1 MTRLYLKVVTP
12 DKLFFEG
19 EIDMLVA
26 RTIEGDVGILLN
38 HSPLVT
44 ILDIGRLVIKN
55 GDERKVAA
63 CAGGYIDVRNN
74 NITVVSDACEW
85 EDEID
90 INRAERA
97 KERASKKLEDK
108 DTDTFKAELALKK
121 AINRINIGNKNN
133 LKKVAICYPLFEK
146 GGII

>member
-1 MTRLYLKVVTP
+1 MNRLYLKVVTP

-44 ILDIGRLVIKN
+44 ILDIGRLVIKD
-55 GDERKVAA
+55 GDERKIAA

-74 NITVVSDACEW
+74 NITVVSDDCEW

-97 KERASKKLEDK
+97 KERASKRLEDK
-108 DTDTFKAELALKK
+108 GTDTFKAELALKK
-121 AINRINIGNKNN
+121 AINRINVGNKN
-133 LKKVAICYPLFEK
+133 Y
-146 GGII
+146 

>member
-44 ILDIGRLVIKN
+44 ILDIGRLVIKD

-97 KERASKKLEDK
+97 KERASKKLEEK

-121 AINRINIGNKNN
+121 AINRINIGNKN
-133 LKKVAICYPLFEK
+133 Y
-146 GGII
+146 

>member
-1 MTRLYLKVVTP
+1 MNRLYLKVVTP

-26 RTIEGDVGILLN
+26 RTIEGDVGIFLN

-44 ILDIGRLVIKN
+44 ILDIGRLVIKD
-55 GDERKVAA
+55 GDERKIAA

-97 KERASKKLEDK
+97 KERASKRLEDK
-108 DTDTFKAELALKK
+108 GTDTFKAELALKK
-121 AINRINIGNKNN
+121 AINRINVGNKN
-133 LKKVAICYPLFEK
+133 Y
-146 GGII
+146 

>member
-19 EIDMLVA
+19 DIDMLIS

-44 ILDIGRLVIKN
+44 ILDIGRLVIKD

-74 NITVVSDACEW
+74 YITVVSDACEW
-85 EDEID
+85 EEEID
-90 INRAERA
+90 INRAQRA
-97 KERASKKLEDK
+97 KERASKILENK

-121 AINRINIGNKNN
+121 AINRINVGNKN
-133 LKKVAICYPLFEK
+133 Y
-146 GGII
+146 

>member
-44 ILDIGRLVIKN
+44 ILDIGRLVIKD

-121 AINRINIGNKNN
+121 AINRINVGNKN
-133 LKKVAICYPLFEK
+133 F
-146 GGII
+146 

>member
-1 MTRLYLKVVTP
+1 MNRLYLKVVTP

-19 EIDMLVA
+19 DIDMLVA

-44 ILDIGRLVIKN
+44 ILDIGRLVIKD
-55 GDERKVAA
+55 GDERKIAA

-85 EDEID
+85 EEEID

-97 KERASKKLEDK
+97 KERASKRLEDK
-108 DTDTFKAELALKK
+108 GTDTFKAELALKK
-121 AINRINIGNKNN
+121 AINRINVRNKN
-133 LKKVAICYPLFEK
+133 Y
-146 GGII
+146 

>member
-44 ILDIGRLVIKN
+44 ILDIGRLVIKD

-74 NITVVSDACEW
+74 YITVVSDACEW

-108 DTDTFKAELALKK
+108 DTATFKAELALKK
-121 AINRINIGNKNN
+121 AINRINIGNKN
-133 LKKVAICYPLFEK
+133 Y
-146 GGII
+146 

>member
-1 MTRLYLKVVTP
+1 MNRLYLKVVTP

-44 ILDIGRLVIKN
+44 ILDIGRLVIKD
-55 GDERKVAA
+55 GDERKIAA

-74 NITVVSDACEW
+74 YITVVSDACEW
-85 EDEID
+85 EEEID

-97 KERASKKLEDK
+97 KERASKRLEDK
-108 DTDTFKAELALKK
+108 STDTFKAELALKK
-121 AINRINIGNKNN
+121 AINRINVGNKN
-133 LKKVAICYPLFEK
+133 Y
-146 GGII
+146 

>member
-1 MTRLYLKVVTP
+1 MNRLYLKVVTP

-19 EIDMLVA
+19 DIDMLVA

-44 ILDIGRLVIKN
+44 ILDIGRLVIKD

-121 AINRINIGNKNN
+121 AINRINVGNKN
-133 LKKVAICYPLFEK
+133 Y
-146 GGII
+146 

>member
-1 MTRLYLKVVTP
+1 MNRLYLKVVTP

-44 ILDIGRLVIKN
+44 ILDIGRLVIKD
-55 GDERKVAA
+55 GDERKIAA

-74 NITVVSDACEW
+74 NITVVSDACE
-85 EDEID
+85 
-90 INRAERA
+90 
-97 KERASKKLEDK
+97 
-108 DTDTFKAELALKK
+108 
-121 AINRINIGNKNN
+121 
-133 LKKVAICYPLFEK
+133 
-146 GGII
+146 

>member
-1 MTRLYLKVVTP
+1 MTRLYLKVVTH

-44 ILDIGRLVIKN
+44 ILDIGRLVIKD

-121 AINRINIGNKNN
+121 AINRINVGNKN
-133 LKKVAICYPLFEK
+133 Y
-146 GGII
+146 

>member
-1 MTRLYLKVVTP
+1 MNRLYLNVVTP

-44 ILDIGRLVIKN
+44 ILDIGRLVIKD
-55 GDERKVAA
+55 GDERKIAA

-85 EDEID
+85 EEEID

-97 KERASKKLEDK
+97 KERASKRLEDK
-108 DTDTFKAELALKK
+108 ETDTFKAELALKK
-121 AINRINIGNKNN
+121 AINRINVGNKN
-133 LKKVAICYPLFEK
+133 Y
-146 GGII
+146 

>member
-1 MTRLYLKVVTP
+1 MNRLYLKVVTP

-44 ILDIGRLVIKN
+44 ILDIGRLVIKD
-55 GDERKVAA
+55 GDERKIAA

-85 EDEID
+85 EEEID
-90 INRAERA
+90 LNRAERA
-97 KERASKKLEDK
+97 KERASKRLEDK

-121 AINRINIGNKNN
+121 AINRINVGNKN
-133 LKKVAICYPLFEK
+133 Y
-146 GGII
+146 

>member
-1 MTRLYLKVVTP
+1 MNRLYLKVVTP

-19 EIDMLVA
+19 DIDMLVA

-44 ILDIGRLVIKN
+44 ILDIGRLVIKD
-55 GDERKVAA
+55 GDERKIAA

-85 EDEID
+85 EEEID

-97 KERASKKLEDK
+97 KERASKRLEDK

-121 AINRINIGNKNN
+121 AINRINVGNKN
-133 LKKVAICYPLFEK
+133 Y
-146 GGII
+146 

>member
-1 MTRLYLKVVTP
+1 MNRLYLKVVTP

-26 RTIEGDVGILLN
+26 RTIEGDVGILLK

-44 ILDIGRLVIKN
+44 ILDIGRLVIKD
-55 GDERKVAA
+55 GDERKIAA

-85 EDEID
+85 EEEID

-97 KERASKKLEDK
+97 KERASKRLEDK
-108 DTDTFKAELALKK
+108 STDTFKAELALKK
-121 AINRINIGNKNN
+121 AINRINVGNKN
-133 LKKVAICYPLFEK
+133 Y
-146 GGII
+146 

>member
-1 MTRLYLKVVTP
+1 MNRLYLKVVTP

-26 RTIEGDVGILLN
+26 RTIEGDVGVLLN

-44 ILDIGRLVIKN
+44 ILDIGRLVIKD
-55 GDERKVAA
+55 GDERKIAA

-85 EDEID
+85 EEEID
-90 INRAERA
+90 LNRAERA
-97 KERASKKLEDK
+97 KERASKRLEDK
-108 DTDTFKAELALKK
+108 GTDTFKAELALKK
-121 AINRINIGNKNN
+121 AINRINVGNK
-133 LKKVAICYPLFEK
+133 KY
-146 GGII
+146 

>member
-1 MTRLYLKVVTP
+1 MNRLYLKVVTP

-44 ILDIGRLVIKN
+44 ILDIGRLVIKD
-55 GDERKVAA
+55 GDERKIAA

-85 EDEID
+85 EEEID

-97 KERASKKLEDK
+97 KERASKRIEDK
-108 DTDTFKAELALKK
+108 GTDTFKAELALKK
-121 AINRINIGNKNN
+121 AINRINVGNKN
-133 LKKVAICYPLFEK
+133 Y
-146 GGII
+146 

>member
-1 MTRLYLKVVTP
+1 MTKLYLKVVTP

-19 EIDMLVA
+19 DIDMLVA

-44 ILDIGRLVIKN
+44 ILDIGRLVIKD

-97 KERASKKLEDK
+97 KERASRKLEDK

-121 AINRINIGNKNN
+121 AINRINVGNKN
-133 LKKVAICYPLFEK
+133 Y
-146 GGII
+146 

>member
-1 MTRLYLKVVTP
+1 MNRLYLKVVTP

-19 EIDMLVA
+19 DIDMLVA

-44 ILDIGRLVIKN
+44 ILDIGRLVIKD
-55 GDERKVAA
+55 GDERKIAA

-90 INRAERA
+90 INRAQRA
-97 KERASKKLEDK
+97 KERASKRLEDK

-121 AINRINIGNKNN
+121 AINRINVGNKN
-133 LKKVAICYPLFEK
+133 Y
-146 GGII
+146 

>member
-1 MTRLYLKVVTP
+1 MNRLYLKVVTP

-19 EIDMLVA
+19 QIDMLVA

-44 ILDIGRLVIKN
+44 ILDIGRLVIKD
-55 GDERKVAA
+55 GDERKIAA

-85 EDEID
+85 EEEID

-97 KERASKKLEDK
+97 KERASKRLEDK

-121 AINRINIGNKNN
+121 AINRINVGNKN
-133 LKKVAICYPLFEK
+133 Y
-146 GGII
+146 

>member
-1 MTRLYLKVVTP
+1 MNRLYLKVVTP

-44 ILDIGRLVIKN
+44 LLDIGRLVIKD
-55 GDERKVAA
+55 GDERKIAA

-85 EDEID
+85 EEEID

-97 KERASKKLEDK
+97 KERASKRLEDK
-108 DTDTFKAELALKK
+108 STDTFKAELALKK
-121 AINRINIGNKNN
+121 AINRINVGNKN
-133 LKKVAICYPLFEK
+133 Y
-146 GGII
+146 

>member
-19 EIDMLVA
+19 DIDMLVA

-121 AINRINIGNKNN
+121 AINRINVGNKN
-133 LKKVAICYPLFEK
+133 Y
-146 GGII
+146 

>member
-1 MTRLYLKVVTP
+1 MNRLYLKVVTP

-44 ILDIGRLVIKN
+44 ILDIGRLVIKD
-55 GDERKVAA
+55 GDERKIAA

-85 EDEID
+85 EEEID

-97 KERASKKLEDK
+97 KERASKRLEDK
-108 DTDTFKAELALKK
+108 GTDTVKAELALKK
-121 AINRINIGNKNN
+121 AINRINVGNKN
-133 LKKVAICYPLFEK
+133 Y
-146 GGII
+146 

>member
-1 MTRLYLKVVTP
+1 MNRLYLKVVTP

-44 ILDIGRLVIKN
+44 ILDIGRLVIKD
-55 GDERKVAA
+55 GDERKIAA

-90 INRAERA
+90 INRAQRA
-97 KERASKKLEDK
+97 KERASKRLEDK
-108 DTDTFKAELALKK
+108 GTDTFKAELALKK
-121 AINRINIGNKNN
+121 AINRINVGNKN
-133 LKKVAICYPLFEK
+133 Y
-146 GGII
+146 

>member
-1 MTRLYLKVVTP
+1 MNRLYLKVVTP

-19 EIDMLVA
+19 DIDMLVA

-44 ILDIGRLVIKN
+44 ILDIGRLVIKD
-55 GDERKVAA
+55 GDERKIAA

-85 EDEID
+85 EEEID
-90 INRAERA
+90 LNRAEIA
-97 KERASKKLEDK
+97 KERASKRLEDK

-121 AINRINIGNKNN
+121 AINRINVGNKN
-133 LKKVAICYPLFEK
+133 Y
-146 GGII
+146 

>member
-38 HSPLVT
+38 HAPLVT

-121 AINRINIGNKNN
+121 AINRINIGNKN
-133 LKKVAICYPLFEK
+133 Y
-146 GGII
+146 

>member
-1 MTRLYLKVVTP
+1 MNRLYLKVVTP

-44 ILDIGRLVIKN
+44 ILDIGRLVIKD
-55 GDERKVAA
+55 GDERKIAA

-85 EDEID
+85 EEEID
-90 INRAERA
+90 LNRAEIA
-97 KERASKKLEDK
+97 KERASKRLEDK
-108 DTDTFKAELALKK
+108 GTDTFKAELALKK
-121 AINRINIGNKNN
+121 AINRINVGNK
-133 LKKVAICYPLFEK
+133 KY
-146 GGII
+146 

>member
-1 MTRLYLKVVTP
+1 MNRLYLKVVTP

-19 EIDMLVA
+19 DIDMLVA

-44 ILDIGRLVIKN
+44 ILDIGRLVIKD
-55 GDERKVAA
+55 GDERKIAA

-85 EDEID
+85 EEEID
-90 INRAERA
+90 INRAVRA
-97 KERASKKLEDK
+97 KERASKRLEDK
-108 DTDTFKAELALKK
+108 GTDTFKAELALKK
-121 AINRINIGNKNN
+121 AINRINVGNKN
-133 LKKVAICYPLFEK
+133 Y
-146 GGII
+146 

>member
-1 MTRLYLKVVTP
+1 MNRLYLKVVTP

-44 ILDIGRLVIKN
+44 ILDIGRLVIKD
-55 GDERKVAA
+55 GDERKIAA

-97 KERASKKLEDK
+97 KERASKRLEDK

-121 AINRINIGNKNN
+121 AINRINVGNKN
-133 LKKVAICYPLFEK
+133 F
-146 GGII
+146 

>member
-44 ILDIGRLVIKN
+44 ILDIGRLVIKD

-97 KERASKKLEDK
+97 KERANKKLEDK

-121 AINRINIGNKNN
+121 AINRINVGNKN
-133 LKKVAICYPLFEK
+133 Y
-146 GGII
+146 

>member
-44 ILDIGRLVIKN
+44 ILDIGRLVIKD

-121 AINRINIGNKNN
+121 AINRINVGNKN
-133 LKKVAICYPLFEK
+133 Y
-146 GGII
+146 

>member
-1 MTRLYLKVVTP
+1 MNRLYLKVVTP

-19 EIDMLVA
+19 DIDMLVA

-44 ILDIGRLVIKN
+44 ILDIGRLVIKD
-55 GDERKVAA
+55 GDERKIAA

-85 EDEID
+85 EEEID

-97 KERASKKLEDK
+97 KERASKRLEDK
-108 DTDTFKAELALKK
+108 STDTFKAELALKK
-121 AINRINIGNKNN
+121 AINRINVGNKN
-133 LKKVAICYPLFEK
+133 Y
-146 GGII
+146 

>member
-1 MTRLYLKVVTP
+1 MNRLYLKVVTP

-44 ILDIGRLVIKN
+44 ILDIGRLVIKD
-55 GDERKVAA
+55 GDERKIAA

-85 EDEID
+85 EEEID
-90 INRAERA
+90 LNRAERA
-97 KERASKKLEDK
+97 KERASKRLEDK
-108 DTDTFKAELALKK
+108 GTDTFKAELALKK
-121 AINRINIGNKNN
+121 AINRINVGNKN
-133 LKKVAICYPLFEK
+133 Y
-146 GGII
+146 

>member
-44 ILDIGRLVIKN
+44 ILDIGRLVIKD

-97 KERASKKLEDK
+97 RERASKKLEDK

-121 AINRINIGNKNN
+121 AINRINVGNKN
-133 LKKVAICYPLFEK
+133 Y
-146 GGII
+146 

>member
-1 MTRLYLKVVTP
+1 MNRLYLKVVTP

-44 ILDIGRLVIKN
+44 ILDIGRLVIKD
-55 GDERKVAA
+55 GDERKIAA

-85 EDEID
+85 EEEID

-97 KERASKKLEDK
+97 KERASKRLEDK
-108 DTDTFKAELALKK
+108 STDTFKAELALKK
-121 AINRINIGNKNN
+121 AINRINVGNKN
-133 LKKVAICYPLFEK
+133 Y
-146 GGII
+146 

>member
-1 MTRLYLKVVTP
+1 MNRLYLKVVTP

-44 ILDIGRLVIKN
+44 ILDIGRLVIKD
-55 GDERKVAA
+55 GDERKIAA

-97 KERASKKLEDK
+97 KERASKRLEDK
-108 DTDTFKAELALKK
+108 GTDTFKAELALKK
-121 AINRINIGNKNN
+121 AINRINVGNKN
-133 LKKVAICYPLFEK
+133 Y
-146 GGII
+146 

>member
-19 EIDMLVA
+19 EIDMFVA

-121 AINRINIGNKNN
+121 AINRINVGNKN
-133 LKKVAICYPLFEK
+133 Y
-146 GGII
+146 

>member
-1 MTRLYLKVVTP
+1 MNRLYLKVVTP

-19 EIDMLVA
+19 DIDMLVA

-44 ILDIGRLVIKN
+44 ILDIGRLVIKD
-55 GDERKVAA
+55 GDERKIAA

-97 KERASKKLEDK
+97 KERASKRLEDK

-121 AINRINIGNKNN
+121 AINRINVGNKN
-133 LKKVAICYPLFEK
+133 Y
-146 GGII
+146 

>member
-1 MTRLYLKVVTP
+1 MNRLYLKVVTP

-44 ILDIGRLVIKN
+44 ILDIGRLVIKD
-55 GDERKVAA
+55 GDERKIAA

-85 EDEID
+85 EEEID

-97 KERASKKLEDK
+97 KERASKRLEDK
-108 DTDTFKAELALKK
+108 GTDTFKAELALKK
-121 AINRINIGNKNN
+121 AINRINIGNKN
-133 LKKVAICYPLFEK
+133 Y
-146 GGII
+146 